1 MQKWYVT
8 LSPTRCCQRHHTGNI
23 TFNLSLNDF
32 KVEVKLVS
40 GNTVTFPA
48 DILKAS
54 DISGEF
60 DKMKIG
66 HSTNE
71 SDGTQIYS
79 KNNDLYVSQSTH
91 V

>member
-1 MQKWYVT
+1 M
-8 LSPTRCCQRHHTGNI
+8 SSTRCCQRHRSGNI
-23 TFNLSLNDF
+23 TFKLCLNDF

-48 DILKAS
+48 DILKTS

-60 DKMKIG
+60 DKMKID

-71 SDGTQIYS
+71 SDGTQRYS
-79 KNNDLYVSQSTH
+79 KKKDFYVSQSTH

>member
-1 MQKWYVT
+1 M
-8 LSPTRCCQRHHTGNI
+8 SPTRCCQRHRTGNI
-23 TFNLSLNDF
+23 IFKLSLNDF

-48 DILKAS
+48 DILKTS
-54 DISGEF
+54 DISGAF
-60 DKMKIG
+60 DEMKID

-71 SDGTQIYS
+71 SDGTQRYS
-79 KNNDLYVSQSTH
+79 KNNDFYVSQSTH